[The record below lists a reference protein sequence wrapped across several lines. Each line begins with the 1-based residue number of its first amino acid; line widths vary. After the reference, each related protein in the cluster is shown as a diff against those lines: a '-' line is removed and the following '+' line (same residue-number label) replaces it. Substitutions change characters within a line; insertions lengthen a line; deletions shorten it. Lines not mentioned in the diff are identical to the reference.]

1 MSAADFIYSLED
13 ASGETSLAD
22 SNSIM
27 LVG

>member
-1 MSAADFIYSLED
+1 MSAAGFIYSLED
-13 ASGETSLAD
+13 ASGEKGLAD